1 MSEEDRQNER
11 ASENAAQT
19 PEEMLAGHN
28 ARVGL
33 VHRYE
38 QEWLQ
43 VGRALDWIRKNE
55 TYKLKGFTT
64 FRAFLREEFPNI
76 SAATAWRWMADVQ
89 TYDRIMESESNILDS
104 TGVVETHLYETSR
117 AAPQEQVEILSEVVA
132 EAEASGNPVTAQA
145 IREKV
150 KTKGKPSRMKI
161 TGQEKPA
168 RSRTDNESERNQQA
182 HLLASACRKSALSYC
197 KAMNFEE
204 GFAQQVYNIVLS
216 AARNLEA
223 EEAEDEAVFRQTE
236 ESEDVAGGAYVCQQC
251 CTAGA
256 TQALDV
262 APTCSNCATPMTW
275 YGDIPDVAALLKSL
289 AQLRDS
295 PEEQLVAGL
304 EREVE
309 ETESN

>member
-1 MSEEDRQNER
+1 MNEDGRQDER

-55 TYKLKGFTT
+55 TYKLKGFTS

-76 SAATAWRWMADVQ
+76 SAATAWRWIADVQ

-117 AAPQEQVEILSEVVA
+117 AEPEVQADIFREVA
-132 EAEASGNPVTAQA
+132 DEAAASGNPVTAKT
-145 IREKV
+145 IRKKVIEK
-150 KTKGKPSRMKI
+150 GSPSKMKI

-204 GFAQQVYNIVLS
+204 GFAQQVYNMVLS

-223 EEAEDEAVFRQTE
+223 EEAEDEAIFRQTE

-256 TQALDV
+256 TQELDV
-262 APTCSNCATPMTW
+262 APNCSACATPMMW

-289 AQLRDS
+289 AQLGDL
-295 PEEQLVAGL
+295 PEEELISGL
-304 EREVE
+304 EIGDKK
-309 ETESN
+309 TDND